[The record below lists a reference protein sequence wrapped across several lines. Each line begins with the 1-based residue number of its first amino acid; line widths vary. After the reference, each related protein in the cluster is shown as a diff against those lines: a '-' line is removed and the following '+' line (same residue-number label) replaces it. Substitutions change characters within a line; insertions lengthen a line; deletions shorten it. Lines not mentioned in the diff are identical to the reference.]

1 MSSEWSGNHSSWDQ
15 RGGPQAGGLRSE
27 LPIGNQCLCE
37 PVSFPA
43 VPWRHG
49 ARPQSFFGRRAVL
62 PFKPGTPPPAG
73 PSIIRAGATAIT
85 RGPVPSTTGGGE
97 GVGEGA
103 AVFVPVDPIGVQAN
117 LNGWV
122 FDRRAW
128 AGVPLSPVAQRPAV
142 MTHCGAIG
150 LAAQR
155 WPGDPPA
162 PSTHIAGTR
171 GNTPS

>member
-1 MSSEWSGNHSSWDQ
+1 M
-15 RGGPQAGGLRSE
+15 GPKRRTPSRRSAVGT
-27 LPIGNQCLCE
+27 PDRQ
-37 PVSFPA
+37 PVSLGTGILSCGAVEARGPA
-43 VPWRHG
+43 
-49 ARPQSFFGRRAVL
+49 AVL
-62 PFKPGTPPPAG
+62 LLAAGCPPVQARDASPRGTKHNPGRSDGHHKRT
-73 PSIIRAGATAIT
+73 
-85 RGPVPSTTGGGE
+85 GPVHHRGKG

-103 AVFVPVDPIGVQAN
+103 AVFVPVDPIDVQAN

-128 AGVPLSPVAQRPAV
+128 AGVPLSPVTQRPAV

-150 LAAQR
+150 LAVQR